1 MDKSVLNK
9 LATYMQTLDVEKLIE
24 SNCID
29 TLLAEQEEDPYAELY
44 EDIC

>member
-1 MDKSVLNK
+1 MDQSVLDR

-24 SNCID
+24 ANCLD